1 MKPIQAVPVSVG
13 VGQGLT
19 EALVALGDRLTARPT
34 FCTPTRS
41 PLNHRSHREI
51 LAEPRPSR
59 QVPRPSQSRR
69 AEPGFTGCPESRTRV
84 HRVSGEPNPGS
95 PGVRRAEPGFTGCRV
110 HRVSTGFTG
119 CPRAVLV
126 KAPWARGPRG
136 NPTQRESRVL
146 LSQTWRPLRVQA
158 LWKSWCVV
166 THGMSTDSPFH
177 GCCRRRPAGPWGHFA
192 FLITWGPASFPPGGD
207 WPCALT
213 PISASLRSLT
223 SSRGRSSTA
232 TV

>member
-84 HRVSGEPNPGS
+84 HRVSGEPES
-95 PGVRRAEPGFTGCRV
+95 RTRV
-110 HRVSTGFTG
+110 HRVSG
-119 CPRAVLV
+119 
-126 KAPWARGPRG
+126 
-136 NPTQRESRVL
+136 
-146 LSQTWRPLRVQA
+146 
-158 LWKSWCVV
+158 
-166 THGMSTDSPFH
+166 SP
-177 GCCRRRPAGPWGHFA
+177 G
-192 FLITWGPASFPPGGD
+192 
-207 WPCALT
+207 
-213 PISASLRSLT
+213 
-223 SSRGRSSTA
+223 
-232 TV
+232 